1 MNLLI
6 KALLGLILL
15 IVVGGGI
22 FLATWEI
29 PPPSAQVERPI
40 PDSRFRN

>member
-22 FLATWEI
+22 FLATWDI
-29 PPPSAQVERPI
+29 PPPSTTVERPI
-40 PDSRFRN
+40 PDSRFRD